1 MDGIN
6 DLYRHYKYL
15 YGYVFSL
22 CQHKETTEDIVQDT
36 FVKAI
41 ININKFRG
49 DCKIEVWLC
58 QIAKNLYISHTRKK
72 DNQNQSLLEEVQHR
86 DGKEDFVLSM
96 ENRDMAKRIAKILHQ
111 LPEPYK
117 EVFSLHVYG
126 EIPLVDIAEI
136 FGKSVSWAGVTF
148 HRAKQKIWEKLKEDG
163 YE

>member
-1 MDGIN
+1 MDEIN

-22 CQHKETTEDIVQDT
+22 CRHKELTEDIVQET
-36 FVKAI
+36 FVHAI
-41 ININKFRG
+41 TKINSFRG

-58 QIAKNLYISHTRKK
+58 RIAKNLYISHMRKK
-72 DNQNQSLLEEVQHR
+72 DNQTNELLESHAF
-86 DGKEDFVLSM
+86 DEDFVMKLES
-96 ENRDMAKRIAKILHQ
+96 RDMAKRVAKILHD

-117 EVFSLHVYG
+117 EVFSLHIYG

-148 HRAKQKIWEKLKEDG
+148 HRAKQKIWERLKEEG
-163 YE
+163 YESN

>member
-1 MDGIN
+1 MDGID

-22 CQHKETTEDIVQDT
+22 CQHKETTEDIVQET

-41 ININKFRG
+41 TNISKFRG

-58 QIAKNLYISHTRKK
+58 QIAKNLYISYTRKK
-72 DNQNQSLLEEVQHR
+72 DNQTQLLSEEIKQ
-86 DGKEDFVLSM
+86 GNEDFVLIL
-96 ENRDMAKRIAKILHQ
+96 ENRDMARRIAKILHQ
-111 LPEPYK
+111 LPESYK